1 MKKQNK
7 KSKKQIYFLKNKFKK
22 QNKLK
27 KIDFFDFLN
36 TLRGDKLNNNKENG
50 KY

>member
-1 MKKQNK
+1 MKKQNN
-7 KSKKQIYFLKNKFKK
+7 SKKQIYFLKNKFKK
-22 QNKLK
+22 QNELK

-36 TLRGDKLNNNKENG
+36 TLRGDNNLNNKENG